1 MWYFGGC
8 FIACVSFLSASHTL
22 RKLLED
28 LKKKGCNYFNTS
40 CWLYRILYIKKII
53 YAQNFFL
60 RFSSWMTVYLWFS
73 LFMLLIVVM
82 VCLYYSIFATETTAR
97 SAFVLKFHFLRVA
110 QNTLLLYFESSLF
123 FIMDCLLGNSTL

>member
-1 MWYFGGC
+1 
-8 FIACVSFLSASHTL
+8 
-22 RKLLED
+22 
-28 LKKKGCNYFNTS
+28 
-40 CWLYRILYIKKII
+40 
-53 YAQNFFL
+53 
-60 RFSSWMTVYLWFS
+60 MTVYLWFS

-123 FIMDCLLGNSTL
+123 FIIDCLLGNSTL